1 MQTLAPPAWAGET
14 ADFFSLNQRVSA
26 FILVDGTKFNLIS
39 ITGGIMA
46 NFPFQRLQADL
57 AELIARTPAGER
69 LTSEPELAKQLG
81 VSRATLREAMRTF
94 ETQGLIRRRQ
104 GSGTYAVGKVP
115 VIDAGL
121 EVLESLDTMAR
132 RMNLA
137 ITTSDLQIEPMEADN
152 VFALGLAV
160 SEGTL
165 LTRVR
170 RVMRTDGRPVAYLI
184 DVLPQDILK
193 PGDMPESFTGSV
205 LDFMLARGDKLTV
218 SRAAIS
224 ATNATA
230 EVAKAL
236 EIQRGDVL
244 LQFVSQIYAE
254 GGNVIDYTFSYF
266 IPGYFNFH
274 VIRRI
279 GTS

>member
-1 MQTLAPPAWAGET
+1 
-14 ADFFSLNQRVSA
+14 
-26 FILVDGTKFNLIS
+26 
-39 ITGGIMA
+39 MA

-57 AELIARTPAGER
+57 AALIARTPAGQR
-69 LTSEPELAKQLG
+69 LISEPDLAKQMG

-104 GSGTYAVGKVP
+104 GSGTYVVGKVP

-121 EVLESLDTMAR
+121 EVLESMETMAR
-132 RMNLA
+132 RMNLQ
-137 ITTSDLQIEPMEADN
+137 TTVSDLHIDQVDADKDTC
-152 VFALGLAV
+152 AGLGV
-160 SEGTL
+160 PEKTR
-165 LTRVR
+165 LTRIR
-170 RVMRTDGRPVAYLI
+170 RVMRADSRPVAYLVDTLPM
-184 DVLPQDILK
+184 DVIKPSDLPN
-193 PGDMPESFTGSV
+193 GFSGSV
-205 LDFMLARGDKLTV
+205 LDFMLTRGDKLTV

-244 LQFVSQIYAE
+244 LQFISQIYLDS
-254 GGNVIDYTFSYF
+254 GKIVDYTASYF

-274 VIRRI
+274 VVRRI
-279 GTS
+279 GNS